1 MPQDVVLF
9 NDTLR
14 ANVVY
19 GKPDASEAEIADVLE
34 RAHLSAFV
42 RGLPDGLETLVGERG
57 LKLSGGEKQR
67 VGVARA
73 ILKDPAVL
81 ILDEATS
88 ALDSQTEQEVQDAL
102 GDAAE
107 GRTTI
112 AVAHRLSTI
121 ASADRIFVLDA
132 GKVAETGTHDE
143 LLALG
148 GLYADMWRRQSEA
161 VSAVGASLDAGKV
174 SVAE

>member
-1 MPQDVVLF
+1 MIG
-9 NDTLR
+9 TIT
-14 ANVVY
+14 
-19 GKPDASEAEIADVLE
+19 S
-34 RAHLSAFV
+34 
-42 RGLPDGLETLVGERG
+42 
-57 LKLSGGEKQR
+57 
-67 VGVARA
+67 
-73 ILKDPAVL
+73 DPAVL

-161 VSAVGASLDAGKV
+161 VPAVGASLDAARV